1 MTDLEKIQRDI
12 KGLKEVTR
20 LDWTEII
27 ALNTTKEQRLALFNE
42 IKARDNELMLRL
54 NKRDKLRALQ
64 TKGYKQDQT
73 TKV

>member
-1 MTDLEKIQRDI
+1 MTDLEKIERDI

-27 ALNTTKEQRLALFNE
+27 ALNTTKVQRLALFNE

-54 NKRDKLRALQ
+54 DKRDKLRALQ

>member
-12 KGLKEVTR
+12 KGLKEATR

-27 ALNTTKEQRLALFNE
+27 ALNTPKERRLALFNE

-54 NKRDKLRALQ
+54 NKRDKLRAQ
-64 TKGYKQDQT
+64 
-73 TKV
+73 VSN

>member
-1 MTDLEKIQRDI
+1 MTDLEKIERDI

-27 ALNTTKEQRLALFNE
+27 ALNTTKGQRLALFKA
-42 IKARDNELMLRL
+42 IKARDDELMLRL
-54 NKRDKLRALQ
+54 DKRDKLRALQ